1 MVRTRKRYAVHM
13 KPGSGPTVEGLLV
26 RRGRDRFV
34 LIDVQLLEAADR
46 THALSGRVEVL
57 RENVFCLQELQ

>member
-1 MVRTRKRYAVHM
+1 M